1 MQNKG
6 GDTPLRKA
14 IYHGHTDCAR
24 ILIEGGAQ
32 FNFATEKNIS
42 ALHLGV
48 FKGHR
53 DCAGMLYNNNTFIRI
68 FLEFYFSN
76 KKIALLIEKGALV
89 DMRDESGMTP
99 LFFAAVNGH
108 KDCMELL
115 IDHNA
120 DVNCRDTEGIF
131 F

>member
-1 MQNKG
+1 
-6 GDTPLRKA
+6 
-14 IYHGHTDCAR
+14 
-24 ILIEGGAQ
+24 
-32 FNFATEKNIS
+32 
-42 ALHLGV
+42 
-48 FKGHR
+48 
-53 DCAGMLYNNNTFIRI
+53 
-68 FLEFYFSN
+68 
-76 KKIALLIEKGALV
+76 
-89 DMRDESGMTP
+89 MRDESGMTP